1 MFDNYGQGLLRVNR
15 LAAESEAN
23 SSSDKYSSLFATF
36 SLEETRIVYIIQLAF
51 DSTCLNS
58 IWKLERQ
65 SQTRAWEVEKHLSI
79 SQFYKDT
86 GFLTFNGSVFAYII
100 LCWFDTFYPNIILNL
115 FTFNNDR
122 ELLINFL

>member
-1 MFDNYGQGLLRVNR
+1 MQRPLRVNR

-65 SQTRAWEVEKHLSI
+65 SQTRAWEVEKTFVYFTVLQGYRFLNIQCVCIRLHHSMLIRYILSKYHFKFI
-79 SQFYKDT
+79 H
-86 GFLTFNGSVFAYII
+86 I
-100 LCWFDTFYPNIILNL
+100 
-115 FTFNNDR
+115 
-122 ELLINFL
+122 